1 MKNLFIYFILFS
13 GYDDLN
19 DKVGLALIGDVTKQT
34 DVDNLGKSIQN
45 LVIERNLSL
54 WAVVNNAGIGNGAYI
69 DWTPLEIYQ
78 KVMDVN
84 YFGIIRVIKA
94 TLQQLKKTKYSRIIN
109 LSSIAGHIGGP
120 LLGAYSGIK

>member
-1 MKNLFIYFILFS
+1 MN
-13 GYDDLN
+13 
-19 DKVGLALIGDVTKQT
+19 
-34 DVDNLGKSIQN
+34 NLGNKVDQLIS
-45 LVIERNLSL
+45 EKHLSL

-109 LSSIAGHIGGP
+109 ISSVAGHFGNSI
-120 LLGAYSGIK
+120 LGAYCGKYRFYIFIINQSIYLSIY